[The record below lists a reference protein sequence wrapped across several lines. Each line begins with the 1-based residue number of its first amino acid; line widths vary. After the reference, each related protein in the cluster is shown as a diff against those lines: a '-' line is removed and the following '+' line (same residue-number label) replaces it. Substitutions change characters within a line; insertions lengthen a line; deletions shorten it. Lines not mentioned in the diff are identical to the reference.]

1 MDWVSSP
8 EAWIALLTLTV
19 LEIVLGIDN
28 IVFIS
33 ILASKLPSSQQAR
46 ARTIGLALAM
56 ITRILLLLS
65 LTWIMRLTAPL
76 FAIFQHEFSGRDL
89 ILLIGGIFLIWKST
103 HEIHERLEGESESQR
118 AARGAVTMGGVLV
131 QIALLDI
138 VFSLD
143 SVITAVGM
151 ANQVAV
157 MIIAIMLAVGFMM
170 FTAGPVSTFV
180 ERHPTVK
187 MLALSFLLLIG
198 VTLIGEGFGQHIS
211 KGYVYFAMA
220 FSVFVEALN
229 LRARKGRG
237 SQSVPHTGPGRPLA

>member
-1 MDWVSSP
+1 MDWISSP
-8 EAWIALLTLTV
+8 ESWVALVTLTV

-33 ILASKLPSSQQAR
+33 ILASKLPIPQQAR
-46 ARTIGLALAM
+46 ARNLGLALAM

-65 LTWIMRLTAPL
+65 LTWIMRLTTPL
-76 FAIFQHEFSGRDL
+76 FDIAGHGFSGRDL
-89 ILLIGGIFLIWKST
+89 ILLLGGVFLIWKSV
-103 HEIHERLEGESESQR
+103 HEIHQRLEGESVL
-118 AARGAVTMGGVLV
+118 ARKARDVANMGQVLV

-151 ANQVAV
+151 ANQVV
-157 MIIAIMLAVGFMM
+157 IMILAIVLAVAFMI
-170 FTAGPVSTFV
+170 FAAGHVSAFV
-180 ERHPTVK
+180 DRHPTVK

-198 VTLIGEGFGQHIS
+198 VTLIADGIGQHIS

-220 FSVFVEALN
+220 FAVFVEMLN
-229 LRARKGRG
+229 LRGRRL
-237 SQSVPHTGPGRPLA
+237 QPAH

>member
-76 FAIFQHEFSGRDL
+76 FAVFQHEFSGRDL
-89 ILLIGGIFLIWKST
+89 ILLVGGIFLIWKST
-103 HEIHERLEGESESQR
+103 REIHERLEGESESER
-118 AARGAVTMGGVLV
+118 AARGAATMGGVLV

-198 VTLIGEGFGQHIS
+198 VTLIAEGFGQHIS

-237 SQSVPHTGPGRPLA
+237 SQSASHTGPGRPLA

>member
-1 MDWVSSP
+1 MDWISSP
-8 EAWIALLTLTV
+8 ESWVALVTLTV

-33 ILASKLPSSQQAR
+33 ILASKLPITQQAR
-46 ARTIGLALAM
+46 ARNLGLALAM

-65 LTWIMRLTAPL
+65 LTWIMRLTTPL
-76 FAIFQHEFSGRDL
+76 FDIAGHGFSGRDL
-89 ILLIGGIFLIWKST
+89 ILLLGGVFLIWKSV
-103 HEIHERLEGESESQR
+103 HEIHQRLEGESVL
-118 AARGAVTMGGVLV
+118 ARKARDVANMGQVLV

-151 ANQVAV
+151 ANQVV
-157 MIIAIMLAVGFMM
+157 IMILAIVLAVAFMI
-170 FTAGPVSTFV
+170 FAAGHVSAFV
-180 ERHPTVK
+180 DRHPTVK

-198 VTLIGEGFGQHIS
+198 VTLIADGIGQHIS

-220 FSVFVEALN
+220 FAVFVEMLN
-229 LRARKGRG
+229 L
-237 SQSVPHTGPGRPLA
+237 H